1 MKKVIIFSLAAAA
14 VLTACNNDEIP
25 GASLATKGFPMSDFQ
40 FSVETPLQTRSN
52 AEGLIGADAS
62 AVLNPWSNDDRLR
75 LFVTDYEQAK
85 QGTFTKYEG
94 AVALNRELAY
104 NSTLKGWGYSDGSD
118 PVTLSNVKA
127 RLYAWSPSQTTAAS
141 PYYNG
146 DATLNPNACPIVFNT
161 PNKVD
166 FLYGTHRNTK
176 DGTTNL
182 PGDNIAD
189 DGGSSHVNGMPYD
202 YVDNENTKVRI
213 YMKHAQAYVQVNLL
227 KEAVDPK
234 EKYSGA
240 GVVTAVEIMRLKR
253 TVNAYNKPV
262 LEPADDPKMPSKG
275 TVNITENASI
285 RDNITV
291 TDYSILTMTDFFT
304 GGASFTLN
312 PTVLSGTPT
321 WTKGFSV
328 VCPMEADEVRGFHI
342 QVDGKDFYVDACQVN
357 ADNTPRDME
366 WKAGFK
372 YIYNLILTGKG
383 LNLVPDPEDPDGDG
397 DVDGDGIADFVVVK
411 PWNAG
416 AEIDKDF

>member
-75 LFVTDYEQAK
+75 LFVTDYEQAE

-104 NSTLKGWGYSDGSD
+104 SSTLKGWGYSDGSD

-227 KEAVDPK
+227 
-234 EKYSGA
+234 
-240 GVVTAVEIMRLKR
+240 
-253 TVNAYNKPV
+253 
-262 LEPADDPKMPSKG
+262 
-275 TVNITENASI
+275 
-285 RDNITV
+285 
-291 TDYSILTMTDFFT
+291 
-304 GGASFTLN
+304 
-312 PTVLSGTPT
+312 
-321 WTKGFSV
+321 
-328 VCPMEADEVRGFHI
+328 
-342 QVDGKDFYVDACQVN
+342 
-357 ADNTPRDME
+357 
-366 WKAGFK
+366 
-372 YIYNLILTGKG
+372 
-383 LNLVPDPEDPDGDG
+383 
-397 DVDGDGIADFVVVK
+397 
-411 PWNAG
+411 
-416 AEIDKDF
+416 

>member
-75 LFVTDYEQAK
+75 LFVTDYEQAE

-94 AVALNRELAY
+94 AVAL
-104 NSTLKGWGYSDGSD
+104 
-118 PVTLSNVKA
+118 SNVKA
-127 RLYAWSPSQTTAAS
+127 RLYAWSTSQTTAAS

-213 YMKHAQAYVQVNLL
+213 YMKHAQA
-227 KEAVDPK
+227 
-234 EKYSGA
+234 
-240 GVVTAVEIMRLKR
+240 
-253 TVNAYNKPV
+253 
-262 LEPADDPKMPSKG
+262 
-275 TVNITENASI
+275 
-285 RDNITV
+285 
-291 TDYSILTMTDFFT
+291 
-304 GGASFTLN
+304 
-312 PTVLSGTPT
+312 
-321 WTKGFSV
+321 
-328 VCPMEADEVRGFHI
+328 
-342 QVDGKDFYVDACQVN
+342 
-357 ADNTPRDME
+357 
-366 WKAGFK
+366 
-372 YIYNLILTGKG
+372 
-383 LNLVPDPEDPDGDG
+383 
-397 DVDGDGIADFVVVK
+397 
-411 PWNAG
+411 
-416 AEIDKDF
+416 